1 MIRSKLN
8 ALTPRIVKPMF
19 RMASTQTPRKPP
31 MIVPDPP
38 ISDVPPMTAAATARN
53 MMSVPPWSGRI
64 DVIRV
69 ESRIPAKP
77 PSTLQSTKLP
87 ILIHRTLTPLSLAP
101 IALPPVATVWTPHLR
116 PHEHDLQDHDG

>member
-1 MIRSKLN
+1 
-8 ALTPRIVKPMF
+8 
-19 RMASTQTPRKPP
+19 

-53 MMSVPPWSGRI
+53 MMSVPPCSGRI
-64 DVIRV
+64 DVMRV

-87 ILIHRTLTPLSLAP
+87 ILIQRTLTPLSLAP
-101 IALPPVATVWTPHLR
+101 IGLPPVATV
-116 PHEHDLQDHDG
+116 